1 MEVKV
6 SFTLVLLSF
15 SSASGCWSQ
24 MSSLLDC
31 YVLCVCV
38 RVCAGVRCDFS
49 LKPSVCW
56 FAVCRR
62 SSPCWSGCRKT
73 SKPSAPSS
81 RSCTLPLLVSR
92 SIAFLPSYLSDIL
105 GVCSSCVSAFPFTHS
120 LVFVFFFRLFLCAA
134 PTAARRARS
143 SAKDS
148 VALAVSSPCLL
159 FFVSCSFVL
168 VAAPLFSPLCRSL
181 SAWCLVHSSCLLS
194 PFPSLSLASLADRSA
209 ALHGRLRPA

>member
-105 GVCSSCVSAFPFTHS
+105 GVCSSCVRFSLHSFSRLRLLFPLVSVCSTNRSQEGAQFCKGFGGIGGKLTLLVVLCFLLVCFGCRSLVFSALPFAFRMVSRSLILSAFPFP
-120 LVFVFFFRLFLCAA
+120 LVV
-134 PTAARRARS
+134 
-143 SAKDS
+143 
-148 VALAVSSPCLL
+148 VG
-159 FFVSCSFVL
+159 
-168 VAAPLFSPLCRSL
+168 
-181 SAWCLVHSSCLLS
+181 
-194 PFPSLSLASLADRSA
+194 FPR
-209 ALHGRLRPA
+209 